1 MISALSVKRLKRQS
15 STYFFSVLILKKFW
29 NDFENYWLSL
39 TKKQRKLGYKS
50 IIIGVL
56 NEKSDLLNYLIILGK
71 LYLWNCRKNS
81 CVPVFSPFEV
91 MVQSK
96 YNTEK
101 LIAVKGKPSVKRFE
115 VKWKPFIK

>member
-56 NEKSDLLNYLIILGK
+56 DEKSDLLNYLIILGK

-101 LIAVKGKPSVKRFE
+101 LIAV
-115 VKWKPFIK
+115 